1 MAEFYSYEELK
12 NGGTFKVDSSTMST
26 IGKNY
31 TALCGKVVTLT
42 GNYEVGYGSDGNN
55 PLGFVEQVE
64 FEAND
69 PSVLVCSV
77 VWNTSREDITC
88 DSGDAA
94 GDWLACDGS
103 GGLKKSETATSAK
116 AWGVDT
122 SNYLATVYIQG

>member
-12 NGGTFKVDSSTMST
+12 NGGTFKVNSTTASGLGT
-26 IGKNY
+26 NY

-42 GNYEVGYGSDGNN
+42 SNYEVGYGEADDT

-77 VWNTSREDITC
+77 VWNTSREEITC
-88 DSGDAA
+88 AGTESA
-94 GDWLACDGS
+94 GDFLACDGN
-103 GGLKKSETATSAK
+103 GGVKTSATATSAK
-116 AWGVDT
+116 AWGVEGT
-122 SNYLATVYIQG
+122 NATVYIHG